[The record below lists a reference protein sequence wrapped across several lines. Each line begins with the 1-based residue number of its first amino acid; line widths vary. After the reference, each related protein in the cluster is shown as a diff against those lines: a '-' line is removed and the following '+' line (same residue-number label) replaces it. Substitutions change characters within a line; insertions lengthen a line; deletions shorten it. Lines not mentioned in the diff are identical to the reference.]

1 MKKKNERGRDEGR
14 EEEGRE
20 RERENRKKT
29 IMRDIFLLTILN

>member
-20 RERENRKKT
+20 RENRKKT